1 MINLIGVF
9 SVTTPLSGRIHAC
22 LQRIFKREEGFRF
35 VRTRLKRPEQINRM
49 REAGQIVADT
59 LRLMRQRI
67 EPGITTHE
75 LDKIAEENIRRH
87 GATPSYKGYRGFPAS
102 ICASVNTVI
111 VHGIPSKE
119 PLKPGDIISVD
130 VGAKYRG
137 FHGDATI
144 SVGVGNVEPEAQRLM
159 DVCRSSLYAGIEKM
173 RAGNRLTDI
182 SATIQ
187 KCVESAGFS
196 VVRDLYG
203 HGIGS
208 NLHEEP
214 LLPHYGDPG
223 QGPRLRPGMV
233 LTIEPMIAAGD
244 PAWQTLSDNWTV
256 VTLDGSLSAQFEH
269 TVAITDN
276 GPEIL
281 TDLGE

>member
-1 MINLIGVF
+1 
-9 SVTTPLSGRIHAC
+9 
-22 LQRIFKREEGFRF
+22 
-35 VRTRLKRPEQINRM
+35 LKRPEQIDRM

-59 LRLMRQRI
+59 LKLMRASVA
-67 EPGITTHE
+67 PGITTRQ
-75 LDKIAEENIRRH
+75 LDEIAEANIRKH
-87 GATPSYKGYRGFPAS
+87 GATPSYKGYRGFPAT

-111 VHGIPSKE
+111 VHGIPNDE
-119 PLKPGDIISVD
+119 PLSEGDIISVD
-130 VGAKYRG
+130 VGAKYHG

-144 SVGVGNVEPEAQRLM
+144 SLPVGSVSEEATRLM
-159 DVCRSSLYAGIEKM
+159 DVCRKALYAGIDKT

-187 KCVESAGFS
+187 QCVESAGFS

-244 PAWQTLSDNWTV
+244 PTWETLSDNWTV
-256 VTLDGSLSAQFEH
+256 VTCDGSLSAQFEH
-269 TVAITDN
+269 TVAITEQ

-281 TDLGE
+281 TDLGD

>member
-1 MINLIGVF
+1 M
-9 SVTTPLSGRIHAC
+9 
-22 LQRIFKREEGFRF
+22 
-35 VRTRLKRPEQINRM
+35 RTRLKRPEQIDRM

-59 LRLMRQRI
+59 LKLMRQHVA
-67 EPGITTHE
+67 PGVSTRQ
-75 LDKIAEENIRRH
+75 LDEIAEANIRKH
-87 GATPSYKGYRGFPAS
+87 GATPSYKGYRGFPATV
-102 ICASVNTVI
+102 CASVNTVI
-111 VHGIPSKE
+111 VHGIPNDV
-119 PLKPGDIISVD
+119 PLEEGDIISVD
-130 VGAKYRG
+130 VGAKHRG

-144 SVGVGNVEPEAQRLM
+144 TLPVGTVSDEAQRLM
-159 DVCRSSLYAGIEKM
+159 DVCKQALYAGIDKT

-187 KCVESAGFS
+187 NCVESAGFS

-214 LLPHYGDPG
+214 LLPHYGEPG
-223 QGPRLRPGMV
+223 QGPRLRAGMV

-244 PAWQTLSDNWTV
+244 PAWETLSDNWTV

-281 TDLGE
+281 TDLGD

>member
-1 MINLIGVF
+1 
-9 SVTTPLSGRIHAC
+9 
-22 LQRIFKREEGFRF
+22 
-35 VRTRLKRPEQINRM
+35 M

-59 LRLMRQRI
+59 LRLMRSSVR
-67 EPGITTHE
+67 PGISTNE
-75 LDKIAEENIRRH
+75 LDKLAEENIRRH

-111 VHGIPSKE
+111 VHGIPDDT
-119 PLKPGDIISVD
+119 PLKEGDIISVD
-130 VGAKYRG
+130 VGAKFRG
-137 FHGDATI
+137 FHGDATLTLAVGEI
-144 SVGVGNVEPEAQRLM
+144 SDEATRLM
-159 DVCRSSLYAGIEKM
+159 QVCRTALYAGIDRT

-187 KCVESAGFS
+187 KEVESAGFS

-233 LTIEPMIAAGD
+233 LTIEPMIAVGD
-244 PAWQTLSDNWTV
+244 PAWETLSDNWTV

-281 TDLGE
+281 TDLGEEES

>member
-1 MINLIGVF
+1 MNAAFIL
-9 SVTTPLSGRIHAC
+9 PR
-22 LQRIFKREEGFRF
+22 KGFWG
-35 VRTRLKRPEQINRM
+35 VRTRLKRPEQIEKM

-59 LRLMRQRI
+59 LKLMRASI
-67 EPGITTHE
+67 EPGISTAE
-75 LDKIAEENIRRH
+75 LDRIAENNIRRH

-111 VHGIPSKE
+111 VHGIPNDT
-119 PLKPGDIISVD
+119 PLESGDIISVD

-144 SVGVGNVEPEAQRLM
+144 SVGVGEIDSEAERLM
-159 DVCRSSLYAGIEKM
+159 DVCQRALYAGIDVT
-173 RAGNRLTDI
+173 RAGNRLSDI

-187 KCVESAGFS
+187 RCVESAGFS

-233 LTIEPMIAAGD
+233 LTIEPMITAGE
-244 PAWQTLSDNWTV
+244 PAWQTLNDNWTV
-256 VTLDGSLSAQFEH
+256 VTLDNSLSAQFEH
-269 TVAITDN
+269 TVAITEN

-281 TDLGE
+281 TDLCE

>member
-1 MINLIGVF
+1 L
-9 SVTTPLSGRIHAC
+9 
-22 LQRIFKREEGFRF
+22 K
-35 VRTRLKRPEQINRM
+35 TRLKRPEQIERM

-59 LRLMRQRI
+59 LKLMRSSVQ
-67 EPGITTHE
+67 PGVSTRE
-75 LDKIAEENIRRH
+75 LDSLAEENIRRL

-111 VHGIPSKE
+111 VHGIPDDTRLTE
-119 PLKPGDIISVD
+119 GDIISVD

-137 FHGDATI
+137 FHGDATLTLPVGAI
-144 SVGVGNVEPEAQRLM
+144 SDEAQRLIN
-159 DVCRSSLYAGIEKM
+159 VCKAALQAGIEKT

-187 KCVESAGFS
+187 RSVEDEGFS

-281 TDLGE
+281 TDLGDDN

>member
-1 MINLIGVF
+1 M
-9 SVTTPLSGRIHAC
+9 
-22 LQRIFKREEGFRF
+22 
-35 VRTRLKRPEQINRM
+35 RTRLKRPEQIDRM
-49 REAGQIVADT
+49 REAGQIVAET
-59 LRLMRQRI
+59 LKLMRQHVA
-67 EPGITTHE
+67 PGVTTRQ
-75 LDKIAEENIRRH
+75 LDEIAEANIRKH
-87 GATPSYKGYRGFPAS
+87 GATPSYKGYRGFPATV
-102 ICASVNTVI
+102 CASVNTVI
-111 VHGIPSKE
+111 VHGIPNDV
-119 PLKPGDIISVD
+119 PLEEGDIISVD
-130 VGAKYRG
+130 VGAKHRG

-144 SVGVGNVEPEAQRLM
+144 SLPVGTVSDEAQRLM
-159 DVCRSSLYAGIEKM
+159 DVCKQALYAGIDKT

-187 KCVESAGFS
+187 NCVESAGFS

-203 HGIGS
+203 HGIGT

-214 LLPHYGDPG
+214 LLPHYGSPG
-223 QGPRLRPGMV
+223 QGPRLRAGMV

-244 PAWQTLSDNWTV
+244 PAWETLSDNWTV

-281 TDLGE
+281 TDLGD

>member
-1 MINLIGVF
+1 
-9 SVTTPLSGRIHAC
+9 
-22 LQRIFKREEGFRF
+22 
-35 VRTRLKRPEQINRM
+35 VRTRLKRPEQIDRM

-59 LRLMRQRI
+59 LRLMRSSVR
-67 EPGITTHE
+67 PGITTRE
-75 LDKIAEENIRRH
+75 LDSLAEENIRRH

-111 VHGIPSKE
+111 VHGIPDDS
-119 PLKPGDIISVD
+119 PLKEGDIISVD

-137 FHGDATI
+137 FHGDATLTL
-144 SVGVGNVEPEAQRLM
+144 SVGDVDSDARRLM
-159 DVCRSSLYAGIEKM
+159 DVCRSALYAGIDKT

-187 KCVESAGFS
+187 NCVESAGFS

-203 HGIGS
+203 HGIGT

-233 LTIEPMIAAGD
+233 LTIEPMIAAGE
-244 PAWQTLSDNWTV
+244 PAWETLGDNWTV

-281 TDLGE
+281 TDLGDET

>member
-1 MINLIGVF
+1 
-9 SVTTPLSGRIHAC
+9 
-22 LQRIFKREEGFRF
+22 
-35 VRTRLKRPEQINRM
+35 VRTRLKRPEQIDRM
-49 REAGQIVADT
+49 RDAGQIVADT
-59 LRLMRQRI
+59 LRLMRDTV
-67 EPGITTHE
+67 EPGITTGE
-75 LDKIAEENIRRH
+75 LDRLAEANIRKH

-102 ICASVNTVI
+102 VCASVNTVI
-111 VHGIPSKE
+111 VHGIPDDTQLKE
-119 PLKPGDIISVD
+119 GDLISVD

-137 FHGDATI
+137 FHGDATLTLAVGQI
-144 SVGVGNVEPEAQRLM
+144 SEDAQRLI
-159 DVCRSSLYAGIEKM
+159 DVCRASLYAGIQKT

-187 KCVESAGFS
+187 HCVESAGFS

-214 LLPHYGDPG
+214 LLPHYGEPG

-244 PAWQTLSDNWTV
+244 PAWKTLSDNWTV
-256 VTLDGSLSAQFEH
+256 VTIDGSLSAQFEH

-281 TDLGE
+281 TDLGD

>member
-1 MINLIGVF
+1 
-9 SVTTPLSGRIHAC
+9 
-22 LQRIFKREEGFRF
+22 
-35 VRTRLKRPEQINRM
+35 M

-59 LRLMRQRI
+59 LRLMRSTI
-67 EPGITTHE
+67 EPGISTGE
-75 LDKIAEENIRRH
+75 LDRLAEENIRRH

-111 VHGIPSKE
+111 VHGIPNDK
-119 PLKPGDIISVD
+119 PLESGDVISVD
-130 VGAKYRG
+130 VGAKYQG

-144 SVGVGNVEPEAQRLM
+144 TVGVGDIAPEEQRLI
-159 DVCRSSLYAGIEKM
+159 DVCRSALYAGIEITL
-173 RAGNRLTDI
+173 AGNRLTDI
-182 SATIQ
+182 SARIQ
-187 KCVESAGFS
+187 RCVESQGFS

-244 PAWQTLSDNWTV
+244 PAWETLSDNWTV

-269 TVAITDN
+269 TVAITAN

-281 TDLGE
+281 TDLGD

>member
-1 MINLIGVF
+1 
-9 SVTTPLSGRIHAC
+9 
-22 LQRIFKREEGFRF
+22 
-35 VRTRLKRPEQINRM
+35 M
-49 REAGQIVADT
+49 REAGQIVAET
-59 LRLMRQRI
+59 LKLMRAHVA
-67 EPGITTHE
+67 PGVTTRQ
-75 LDKIAEENIRRH
+75 LDEIAEANIRKY
-87 GATPSYKGYRGFPAS
+87 GATPSYKGYRGFPAT

-111 VHGIPSKE
+111 VHGIPNDV
-119 PLKPGDIISVD
+119 PLEEGDIISVD
-130 VGAKYRG
+130 VGAKYGG

-144 SVGVGNVEPEAQRLM
+144 SLPVGQVTDEATRLM
-159 DVCRSSLYAGIEKM
+159 EVCQRALYAGIEKT

-182 SATIQ
+182 SAAVQ
-187 KCVESAGFS
+187 QCVESAGFS

-214 LLPHYGDPG
+214 LLPHYGEPG

-244 PAWQTLSDNWTV
+244 PTWETLSDNWTV

-281 TDLGE
+281 TDLGD

>member
-1 MINLIGVF
+1 
-9 SVTTPLSGRIHAC
+9 
-22 LQRIFKREEGFRF
+22 
-35 VRTRLKRPEQINRM
+35 M

-59 LRLMRQRI
+59 LRLMRKSVA
-67 EPGITTHE
+67 PGVTTRQ
-75 LDKIAEENIRRH
+75 LDEIAEANIRKH
-87 GATPSYKGYRGFPAS
+87 GATPSYKGYRGFPAT

-111 VHGIPSKE
+111 VHGIPNDL
-119 PLKPGDIISVD
+119 PLEEGDIISVD
-130 VGAKYRG
+130 VGAKYSG

-144 SVGVGNVEPEAQRLM
+144 SIPVGQVTDEATRLM
-159 DVCRSSLYAGIEKM
+159 EVCRQALYAGIEKT

-187 KCVESAGFS
+187 QCVESAGFS

-203 HGIGS
+203 HGIGT

-244 PAWQTLSDNWTV
+244 PAWETLSDNWTV

-269 TVAITDN
+269 TVAITEN

-281 TDLGE
+281 TDLGD

>member
-1 MINLIGVF
+1 MEGT
-9 SVTTPLSGRIHAC
+9 SV
-22 LQRIFKREEGFRF
+22 
-35 VRTRLKRPEQINRM
+35 VRTRLKRPEQIARM

-59 LRLMRQRI
+59 LRLMQRSVQ
-67 EPGITTHE
+67 PGITTRE
-75 LDKIAEENIRRH
+75 LDRLAEENIRRY

-111 VHGIPSKE
+111 VHGIPDDT
-119 PLKPGDIISVD
+119 PLTEGDIISVD
-130 VGAKYRG
+130 VGAKFHG

-144 SVGVGNVEPEAQRLM
+144 SVGVGEIDPEAQRLM
-159 DVCRSSLYAGIEKM
+159 DVCQAALAAGIEKT

-187 KCVESAGFS
+187 HWVESGGFA

-223 QGPRLRPGMV
+223 KGPRLRAGMV
-233 LTIEPMIAAGD
+233 LTIEPMIVAGD
-244 PAWQTLSDNWTV
+244 PAWETLSDNWTV
-256 VTLDGSLSAQFEH
+256 VTLDNSLSAQFEH
-269 TVAITDN
+269 TVAITED

-281 TDLGE
+281 TDLDK

>member
-1 MINLIGVF
+1 
-9 SVTTPLSGRIHAC
+9 
-22 LQRIFKREEGFRF
+22 
-35 VRTRLKRPEQINRM
+35 VRSRLKRPEQIDKM

-59 LRLMRQRI
+59 LRLMRSAI
-67 EPGITTHE
+67 EPGITTRE
-75 LDKIAEENIRRH
+75 LDSIAEKNIRRH

-111 VHGIPSKE
+111 VHGIPDDTTLQE
-119 PLKPGDIISVD
+119 GDVISVD

-144 SVGVGNVEPEAQRLM
+144 SVGVGTVDSEAQRLM
-159 DVCRSSLYAGIEKM
+159 DVCRSALYAGIDKS

-182 SATIQ
+182 SARIQ
-187 KCVESAGFS
+187 HCVESAGFS

-214 LLPHYGDPG
+214 LLPHYGEPG

-244 PAWQTLSDNWTV
+244 PAWETLSDNWTV
-256 VTLDGSLSAQFEH
+256 VTLDNSLSAQFEH

-281 TDLGE
+281 TDLGDDEG